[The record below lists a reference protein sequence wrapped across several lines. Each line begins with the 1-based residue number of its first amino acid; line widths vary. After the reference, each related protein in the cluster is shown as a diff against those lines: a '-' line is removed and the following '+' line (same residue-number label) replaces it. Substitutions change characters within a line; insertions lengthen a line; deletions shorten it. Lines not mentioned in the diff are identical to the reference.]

1 MPWRLIGW
9 LLLISLV
16 LPLGCVSRQP
26 EKPGEAVGFEK
37 VPAGELPRFSDD
49 LDPASLKEAVERSLL
64 FYGRIPEDRIFK
76 LGDREVRVRLLKET
90 LRCFLELLN
99 SGEVNAGTIDRF
111 FDVYRV
117 RYKGRQGHS
126 LVTGYYEPILEGRLT
141 PDDRFCHPLYGLP
154 SDLVTVDLSSFDPTR
169 FPGERLMGRLAGNR
183 VVPYYSRREIEG
195 LRVLESSGG
204 QLVWLQDPI
213 DVFFL
218 HVQGSGMIRLPLN
231 QVRRVGYAG
240 SNGRPYRSIGK
251 YLREKGVV
259 TGEVTLQ
266 SIRSYL
272 GEHPEEVQE
281 ILWHNESYV
290 FFRWVKEGPLGSI
303 NVPLTAGRS
312 VAMDA
317 QTHPLGA
324 VLYLESQK
332 PRLDSEGGVLQWES
346 LCRWVVNQDTGG
358 AIKGLGRL
366 DLFCGSGET
375 AEHIAGRLQHPGRV
389 FFLLKKELSQG

>member
-1 MPWRLIGW
+1 MYRPSPSSLGRLSFG
-9 LLLISLV
+9 LSPGSGSYGHALEAHGLAPGGFSRAA
-16 LPLGCVSRQP
+16 LGCVSRQP

-49 LDPASLKEAVERSLL
+49 IDSASLKEAIQRSLL
-64 FYGRIPEDRIFK
+64 FYGKIPEDRVFK

-90 LRCFLELLN
+90 LHCFLELLN

-218 HVQGSGMIRLPLN
+218 HVQGSGMIRLP
-231 QVRRVGYAG
+231 
-240 SNGRPYRSIGK
+240 
-251 YLREKGVV
+251 
-259 TGEVTLQ
+259 
-266 SIRSYL
+266 
-272 GEHPEEVQE
+272 
-281 ILWHNESYV
+281 
-290 FFRWVKEGPLGSI
+290 
-303 NVPLTAGRS
+303 
-312 VAMDA
+312 
-317 QTHPLGA
+317 
-324 VLYLESQK
+324 
-332 PRLDSEGGVLQWES
+332 
-346 LCRWVVNQDTGG
+346 
-358 AIKGLGRL
+358 
-366 DLFCGSGET
+366 
-375 AEHIAGRLQHPGRV
+375 
-389 FFLLKKELSQG
+389 